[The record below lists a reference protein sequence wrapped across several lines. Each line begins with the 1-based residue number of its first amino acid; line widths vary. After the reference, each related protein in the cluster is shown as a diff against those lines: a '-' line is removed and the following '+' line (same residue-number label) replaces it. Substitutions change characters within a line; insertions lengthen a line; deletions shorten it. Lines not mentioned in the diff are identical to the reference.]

1 MGRRS
6 RSRRLVPALTAR
18 LVDGASLPWGIVAP
32 APRDCRRIFDAHS
45 QPQPRAAR
53 SSLSVE
59 EQPPPRTPYSTC
71 QFTTLSTPELPVF
84 RRTWSTSGAEP
95 GPAGRAQAY
104 SGQRLQGHE
113 HWTMRSRRERSER

>member
-71 QFTTLSTPELPVF
+71 QFTTLSTPELPIF
-84 RRTWSTSGAEP
+84 GAP
-95 GPAGRAQAY
+95 GQPAAPNQPGRACPGLLRPTTTGPRA
-104 SGQRLQGHE
+104 LDHE
-113 HWTMRSRRERSER
+113 